1 VTDGASETGGSPGLL
16 DRIKRRQ
23 PVAFVLDVNQRFG
36 ELGGG
41 FLASAVTLTFFLSLF
56 PMLLVAVAVLGFLSI
71 NDAGLAADA
80 VERMGLT
87 GDAATT
93 VTEAFESAEDSRA
106 ATSVIGFLGL
116 LWTSIGLV
124 GALAHVCN
132 RPWQVAEPGL
142 RGKLKAVGWL
152 LAGIVL
158 LGAAIGV
165 TALLSVLPSWLAPV
179 QILAG
184 VALLGVF
191 LLFTFRL
198 LTEAPL
204 PWRAHLPGAVVG
216 AIGLQV
222 LTFLGAVEVPR
233 QVASSSAIYGTIG
246 VVFAVLAW
254 LLLFGRLLVYAVVVN
269 VVRYERVHGTRTARV
284 ELPGFADDGPHEVDR
299 AAVAHPA

>member
-1 VTDGASETGGSPGLL
+1 S
-16 DRIKRRQ
+16 
-23 PVAFVLDVNQRFG
+23 
-36 ELGGG
+36 
-41 FLASAVTLTFFLSLF
+41 
-56 PMLLVAVAVLGFLSI
+56 
-71 NDAGLAADA
+71 
-80 VERMGLT
+80 
-87 GDAATT
+87 T

-106 ATSVIGFLGL
+106 ATSVIGFVGL

-158 LGAAIGV
+158 VAAAIGV
-165 TALLSVLPSWLAPV
+165 TALLTVLPGWLAPV
-179 QILAG
+179 QVL
-184 VALLGVF
+184 VALALLTTF
-191 LLFTFRL
+191 LLFTFRY

-222 LTFLGAVEVPR
+222 LTVIGAVVVPR

-246 VVFAVLAW
+246 VVFAILAW
-254 LLLFGRLLVYAVVVN
+254 LLLFGRLLVYSVVLN
-269 VVRYERVHGTRTARV
+269 VVRYERVHGTRTAQV
-284 ELPGFADDGPHEVDR
+284 ELPGLGADGPHEVDR
-299 AAVAHPA
+299 SAVAHPS